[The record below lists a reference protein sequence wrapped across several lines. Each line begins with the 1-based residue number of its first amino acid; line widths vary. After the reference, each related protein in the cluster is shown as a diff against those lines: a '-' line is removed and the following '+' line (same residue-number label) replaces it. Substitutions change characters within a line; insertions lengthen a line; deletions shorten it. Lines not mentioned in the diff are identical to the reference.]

1 MDREVIA
8 VLGKTGFG
16 KSVWTKKYAVGMPRI
31 FVFDPLLNFPCE
43 YLECENLIARF
54 DEGQFNDMKPFS
66 VGTNSIADLEIVG
79 ALSMLAGNC
88 LLIVE
93 ECAISFDKYG
103 KIPEWLRDIVFLGR
117 HRAVS
122 ILVTSQ
128 RAASVPIDL
137 RSQVTRLITFQ
148 QSEGDDLSWLKPFLG
163 NGIKELPSL
172 ERLTCLD
179 ASNAEKKKYSITY

>member
-1 MDREVIA
+1 MNREVIA

-31 FVFDPLLNFPCE
+31 FVFDPMRDFPCE
-43 YLECENLIARF
+43 YLDCENLIQRLDDGF
-54 DEGQFNDMKPFS
+54 FEGSKPFC
-66 VGTNSIADLEIVG
+66 VGSGSIADLEILG
-79 ALSMLAGNC
+79 ALAMLAGNC
-88 LLIVE
+88 ILIIE

-122 ILVTSQ
+122 ILVTAQ

-163 NGIKELPSL
+163 NDIKELPSL
-172 ERLTCLD
+172 PRLNCID
-179 ASNAEKKKYSITY
+179 ATNAEKKNYSITY